1 MHILVSNDD
10 GIEHEGIAA
19 MRRAVI
25 GLGEVS
31 VVAPLSGQS
40 ASGHAITVH
49 EPLLVRRVEVRGA
62 NGFAGIGVDG
72 RPADC
77 VRLAIRKLLDKPVDL
92 VVSGINAGA
101 NVGINVFY
109 SGTVAAAAEAA
120 MLGVPAVAFSL
131 SLAAGTGD
139 YARASDLCKGVLE
152 QLVHDGLGSG
162 DLINVNIPPLVD
174 GNPRGLMVAPQ
185 STAGI
190 TDAYLG
196 AVDAN
201 GYEQYRL
208 GSNYSFGRQ
217 DDSDVSALSEGYMTV
232 TPLHIDMTN
241 HDRLIALR
249 RKKWKTPKVD

>member
-19 MRRAVI
+19 LRRAVLD
-25 GLGEVS
+25 LGDVS
-31 VVAPLSGQS
+31 VAAPLSGQS
-40 ASGHAITVH
+40 ASGHGITVH
-49 EPLLVRRVEVRGA
+49 EPLLVRRLEVRGRD
-62 NGFAGIGVDG
+62 GFSGIGVDG

-120 MLGVPAVAFSL
+120 MLGIPAVAFSL
-131 SLAAGTGD
+131 SLAAGSGD
-139 YARASDLCKGVLE
+139 FARAGELCRWVLD
-152 QLVHDGLGSG
+152 QLMSDGLGSG
-162 DLINVNIPPLVD
+162 DLINVNIPPLLD
-174 GNPRGLMVAPQ
+174 AAPKGLLVVPQ

-196 AVDAN
+196 ALDAD

-208 GSNYSFGRQ
+208 GGEYSFGFQ
-217 DDSDVSALSEGYMTV
+217 DDSDVLALSEGYITV

-241 HDRLIALR
+241 HDRLVALR
-249 RKKWKTPKVD
+249 RKRWDVPPGR